1 MRETA
6 TTKGAVFL
14 PWSVFVGLLLVSW
27 NRWMEPF
34 VDSGRELMVP
44 RRVAGG
50 ERLYAA
56 IHFHHGPLAPWVG
69 AAVETMS
76 GPSFAARTVLA
87 LAIAAAGLEG
97 LRRLTIRWIPGT
109 GGPLAVSLAVAL
121 AFFLRPGGW
130 AFPFSFD
137 TAIAVASLT
146 LALAVS
152 AGGVSRWRELGT
164 AACLLAALLSRP
176 ELGAAGLA
184 AVAIDAR
191 GRPRS
196 LVLSAVVPLA
206 AAAAVYAAIS
216 AGIPHDR
223 LVADGWLALLHPPRA
238 FQNVYRSFAGLDQTG
253 LRATQMALAAIV
265 LALAGCVLVLGA
277 AAARL
282 ARRSSDTGARIAE
295 GAALL
300 TLAGCAALF
309 QFPPDALAPAL
320 SLFPPLVRVVPPLC
334 AALLAARFWTV
345 LRRKKPADPI
355 PEVSDGALFLGALFG
370 ARLFLAAGYSGPYNA
385 FFLPLPIVL
394 SAAALL
400 RASERFAPA
409 VGPSLP
415 GLVRAALAVFLA
427 ARVPAVWASYR
438 GPGWEALETRAGSLV
453 LPVHEAKTARLAL
466 ADLEERLPPR
476 GTLTGFPEAGFFEYA
491 LARSNPLP
499 LEQFWPGHL
508 DAAGEER
515 VIALL
520 RARPPDAIVMINA
533 LAVGEGLRAF
543 GKDYTPRLAAFVD
556 SEFAPVAIY
565 GPNARDGARIGEPDF
580 FVEIRVRRPA
590 PIADVEVDP

>member
-1 MRETA
+1 MREA
-6 TTKGAVFL
+6 APVKGAVLL
-14 PWSVFVGLLLVSW
+14 PWSVFLGLLFVSW
-27 NRWMEPF
+27 NRWIEPF

-44 RRVAGG
+44 RRVALG

-56 IHFHHGPLAPWVG
+56 IHFHHGPLAPWAG
-69 AAVETMS
+69 AGVETLT

-87 LAIAAAGLEG
+87 LAIAAAGLEA
-97 LRRLTIRWIPGT
+97 LRRLALRWIPGT
-109 GGPLAVSLAVAL
+109 GGPLAVSLAVAV

-146 LALAVS
+146 GALAVS
-152 AGGVSRWRELGT
+152 VGGLSRWREIGT

-191 GRPRS
+191 RRRS
-196 LVLSAVVPLA
+196 SLILSAVVPLA
-206 AAAAVYAAIS
+206 AAAAIYAAIS
-216 AGIPHDR
+216 AGIPHER
-223 LVADGWLALLHPPRA
+223 LVADGWLALQHPPRA
-238 FQNVYRSFAGLDQTG
+238 FQNVYRSFAGLDVPG
-253 LRATQMALAAIV
+253 LRATQMALAVIV

-282 ARRSSDTGARIAE
+282 ARRFSDTGGRIAE
-295 GAALL
+295 GAAVVA
-300 TLAGCAALF
+300 LAGFAALF
-309 QFPPDALAPAL
+309 QFPPDSLAPSL
-320 SLFPPLVRVVPPLC
+320 SLFPPLVRVVPPFC
-334 AALLAARFWTV
+334 AALLAARLWTV
-345 LRRKKPADPI
+345 LRRREPADPV
-355 PEVSDGALFLGALFG
+355 PDVSDGALFLGALFG

-394 SAAALL
+394 SVAALL
-400 RASERFAPA
+400 RASERAAPA
-409 VGPSLP
+409 IGPSLP
-415 GLVRAALAVFLA
+415 RLVRAALAVFLA
-427 ARVPAVWASYR
+427 FRVPAVWASYR
-438 GPGWEALETRAGSLV
+438 GPGWEELETRAGSLV
-453 LPVHEAKTARLAL
+453 LPAHEAKTSRLAL
-466 ADLEERLPPR
+466 ADLDDRLPPR
-476 GTLTGFPEAGFFEYA
+476 GTVTGFPEAGFFEYA
-491 LARSNPLP
+491 LGRSNPLP

-533 LAVGEGLRAF
+533 LAVGEGQRVF
-543 GKDYTPRLAAFVD
+543 GKDYSPRLAAFVD

-565 GPNARDGARIGEPDF
+565 GPNARNGARIGEPDF

>member
-1 MRETA
+1 MRDSA
-6 TTKGAVFL
+6 PAKGAVFL

-27 NRWMEPF
+27 NRWIEPF

-50 ERLYAA
+50 ERLYATV
-56 IHFHHGPLAPWVG
+56 HFHHGPLAPWAG
-69 AAVETMS
+69 AAVETLT
-76 GPSFAARTVLA
+76 GPSFAARTILA
-87 LAIAAAGLEG
+87 LMIAAAGLEA
-97 LRRLTIRWIPGT
+97 LRRLAIRWIPGT
-109 GGPLAVSLAVAL
+109 GGPLAVSLAVAV

-146 LALAVS
+146 GALAVS
-152 AGGVSRWRELGT
+152 ASGSSRRRELAT
-164 AACLLAALLSRP
+164 AACLFAALLSRP
-176 ELGAAGLA
+176 ELGLAGLA
-184 AVAIDAR
+184 GVVTDAR
-191 GRPRS
+191 RRPRS
-196 LVLSAVVPLA
+196 LVLSAALPLA
-206 AAAAVYAAIS
+206 AAAGVYAAIS
-216 AGIPHDR
+216 AGIPNER

-238 FQNVYRSFAGLDQTG
+238 FQNVYRSFAGLDAPG
-253 LRATQMALAAIV
+253 LRVTQMALAVIV
-265 LALAGCVLVLGA
+265 LALAGCVVVLGA
-277 AAARL
+277 AAARI
-282 ARRSSDTGARIAE
+282 ARRSSDAAEKIAE
-295 GAALL
+295 GAAVLV
-300 TLAGCAALF
+300 LAGCAALF
-309 QFPPDALAPAL
+309 QFPPDAFAPAL
-320 SLFPPLVRVVPPLC
+320 SLFPPLVRVVPPVC
-334 AALLAARFWTV
+334 AALLAARLWTV
-345 LRRKKPADPI
+345 LRRREPADPV
-355 PEVSDGALFLGALFG
+355 PGVSDGALFLGALFA

-394 SAAALL
+394 SVAALL

-409 VGPSLP
+409 IGPSLP

-427 ARVPAVWASYR
+427 VRVPAVWSSYR
-438 GPGWEALETRAGSLV
+438 GPGWEEIETRAGSIV
-453 LPVHEAKTARLAL
+453 LPVHEAKTSRLAL

-491 LARSNPLP
+491 LGRSNPLP

-515 VIALL
+515 VIGLL
-520 RARPPDAIVMINA
+520 KTRPPDAIVMINA

-543 GKDYTPRLAAFVD
+543 GKDYSPRLAAFID